1 MIEEILHQQHFDTS
15 ARVVCPF
22 CSPERKKKNIK
33 DMTLN
38 RKSDGAVLYHCHHC
52 FAEGSVQPPKQERK
66 LSAVPNPVITSET
79 LEERHYAY
87 LSSRGIS
94 RQTAERAKLFSANK
108 WFAKLNRMTESI
120 GFPYF
125 RNGALV
131 AAKYRSIE
139 EKDFTQEG
147 GGAHDFFG
155 LEHIEKGQP
164 LIIVEG
170 EMDCLSAM
178 EAGLNNVLSV
188 PAGAPIKVADGK
200 VLPSEDKRF
209 AYVWNAREILEAAPY
224 VVLAT
229 DQDTPGQALAE
240 ELARRIGKE
249 KCRVARFSKKDLNEV
264 LLDDPSQVRTIINAA
279 EPYPISGISEADKFK
294 QSIEDLYTKGNGRGI
309 STGYSSLDEIYTV
322 GPGQLTVVTGY
333 PSSGKSNFVD
343 QIMVNLARAKDWK
356 FVVCSFENQPETHI
370 VRLMEIYTGLR
381 FHDGRDRMDAYTRDQ
396 AFKWVNEHFI
406 FMDTN
411 GEEPSTLDSILERA
425 RASVKRMGI
434 RGMVIDPYNYID
446 MSRKDTAETEAI
458 SNMLTKVRKFC
469 MANEVHCWFVAHP
482 AKMTRSGNDQP
493 RPDGMSISG
502 SMAWWAKTDCGITV
516 HRGQGAVVEVAVWKC
531 RYRWIGSQ
539 GETSLLYNKTA
550 GVYTEN
556 LDAF

>member
-1 MIEEILHQQHFDTS
+1 MIEELVHQHDFSHTT
-15 ARVVCPF
+15 RVVCPF
-22 CSPERKKKNIK
+22 CLPERKKKNIK
-33 DMTLN
+33 DMVLT
-38 RKSDGAVLYHCHHC
+38 RKDDGAVVYHCHHC
-52 FAEGSVQPPKQERK
+52 FADGSVQPKKQERK
-66 LSAVPNPVITSET
+66 LSAVPNPVITSER
-79 LEERHYAY
+79 LEDKHYAY
-87 LSSRGIS
+87 LATRGIS
-94 RQTAERAKLFSANK
+94 REVADRAKLFSANK
-108 WFAKLNRMTESI
+108 WFAKLGRTTDAV
-120 GFPYF
+120 GFPYY
-125 RNGALV
+125 RSGALV

-155 LEHIEKGQP
+155 LEHVTKGEP
-164 LIIVEG
+164 IVIVEG

-178 EAGLNNVLSV
+178 QAGITNVLSV
-188 PAGAPIKVADGK
+188 PSGAPIKVADGK

-209 AYVWNAREILEAAPY
+209 AYVWNAREIIDAAPY

-249 KCRVARFSKKDLNEV
+249 KCRVAKFAKKDLNEV
-264 LLDDPSQVRTIINAA
+264 LLDDPSQVSTVISSA

-294 QSIEDLYTKGNGRGI
+294 QSIEDLYTKGNGRGT

-322 GPGQLTVVTGY
+322 GSGQLTVVTGY

-343 QIMVNLARAKDWK
+343 QIMVNLARKNDWK
-356 FVVCSFENQPETHI
+356 FVICSFENQPETHI
-370 VRLMEIYTGLR
+370 VRLMEIYTGMR
-381 FHDGRDRMDAYTRDQ
+381 FHEGRDRMGAELKDK
-396 AFKWVNEHFI
+396 AFKWVNDHFI

-425 RASVKRMGI
+425 RASVKRMGV
-434 RGMVIDPYNYID
+434 RGMVVDPYNYID
-446 MSRKDTAETEAI
+446 MSRKDVAETEAI

-469 MANEVHCWFVAHP
+469 MAHDVHCWFVAHP
-482 AKMTRSGNDQP
+482 AKMSRSGNDQP

-531 RYRWIGSQ
+531 RYRWIGTQ

>member
-1 MIEEILHQQHFDTS
+1 MIDELVHQYDFNHTT
-15 ARVVCPF
+15 RVVCPF
-22 CSPERKKKNIK
+22 CLPERKKKNIK
-33 DMTLN
+33 DMVLT
-38 RKSDGAVLYHCHHC
+38 RKDDGAVVYHCHHC
-52 FAEGSVQPPKQERK
+52 FADGSVQPKKLERK
-66 LSAVPNPVITSET
+66 LSAVPSPTITSEV
-79 LEERHYAY
+79 LGEKHYAY
-87 LSSRGIS
+87 LATRGIS
-94 RQTAERAKLFSANK
+94 REVADRAKLFSANK
-108 WFAKLNRMTESI
+108 WFAKLGRTTDAV

-147 GGAHDFFG
+147 GGAHDFCG
-155 LEHIEKGQP
+155 LEHVTKGEP
-164 LIIVEG
+164 LVIVEG

-178 EAGLNNVLSV
+178 QAGLNNVVSV
-188 PAGAPIKVADGK
+188 PSGAPIKVADGK

-209 AYVWNAREILEAAPY
+209 AYVWNAREIIDAAPY

-249 KCRVARFSKKDLNEV
+249 KCRVAKFSKKDLNEV
-264 LLDDPSQVRTIINAA
+264 LLDDPAQVSTVISSA

-294 QSIEDLYTKGNGRGI
+294 QSIEDLYTKGNGRGT
-309 STGYSSLDEIYTV
+309 STGYPSLDEIYTV
-322 GPGQLTVVTGY
+322 GSGQLTVVTGY

-343 QIMVNLARAKDWK
+343 QIMVNLAKANDWK
-356 FVVCSFENQPETHI
+356 FCICSFENQPETHI
-370 VRLMEIYTGLR
+370 VRLMEIYTGMR
-381 FHDGRDRMDAYTRDQ
+381 FHDGRDRMGAELKDK
-396 AFKWVNEHFI
+396 AFKWVNDHFI

-425 RASVKRMGI
+425 RASVKRMGV
-434 RGMVIDPYNYID
+434 RGMVVDPYNYID
-446 MSRKDTAETEAI
+446 MSRKDVAETEAI

-469 MANEVHCWFVAHP
+469 MAHDVHCWFVAHP
-482 AKMTRSGNDQP
+482 AKMSRSGNDQP

-531 RYRWIGSQ
+531 RYRWIGTQ